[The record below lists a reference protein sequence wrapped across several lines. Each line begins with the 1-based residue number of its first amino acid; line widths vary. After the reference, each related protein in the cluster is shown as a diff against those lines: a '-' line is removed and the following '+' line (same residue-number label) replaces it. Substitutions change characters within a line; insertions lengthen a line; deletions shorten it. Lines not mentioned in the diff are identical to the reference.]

1 MDKIQYDSKTVG
13 STVQNME
20 ELSSD
25 DKALAKDVKLMLQ
38 NKFENREKMPEN
50 NSILKSSSAKKI
62 EIEDDLFQSFRC
74 FITGFSPRHTKII
87 CDQIRN
93 GGGYIFDQIT
103 PSITH
108 IICSTKNA
116 AVI

>member
-1 MDKIQYDSKTVG
+1 M
-13 STVQNME
+13 STVSRLMVE
-20 ELSSD
+20 ETVTNNQSRVSVHAEMADFEYFL
-25 DKALAKDVKLMLQ
+25 DKQ
-38 NKFENREKMPEN
+38 
-50 NSILKSSSAKKI
+50 I

>member
-1 MDKIQYDSKTVG
+1 M
-13 STVQNME
+13 STVSRQMVE
-20 ELSSD
+20 ETVTNDQSRVSVHAEMAD
-25 DKALAKDVKLMLQ
+25 
-38 NKFENREKMPEN
+38 FEYF
-50 NSILKSSSAKKI
+50 LDKKI

-87 CDQIRN
+87 SDQIRN